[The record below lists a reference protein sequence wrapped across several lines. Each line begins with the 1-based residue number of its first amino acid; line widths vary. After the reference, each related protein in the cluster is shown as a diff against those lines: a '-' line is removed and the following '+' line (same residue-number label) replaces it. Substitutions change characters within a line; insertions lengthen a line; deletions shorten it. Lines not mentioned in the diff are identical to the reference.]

1 MHFGRYKN
9 WRYKNTTLLLVS
21 LVIFF
26 YFLDAPPVHRFI
38 LTLGDLG
45 FLGAFITGM
54 LFVSTFTVAPATVL
68 LFYLADKY
76 HPIEI
81 ALIAGLGSVLGDYL
95 IFRFLKDKIF
105 DELTPLF
112 EKYAGGHFLTLLHTP
127 YFSWFSPVL
136 GALLIMS
143 PFPDELGLGLL
154 GLSKLRIWEFL
165 LLTFVLDVAGIF
177 IIVSLA
183 RLT

>member
-1 MHFGRYKN
+1 M
-9 WRYKNTTLLLVS
+9 
-21 LVIFF
+21 
-26 YFLDAPPVHRFI
+26 HRFI

-45 FLGAFITGM
+45 FLGAFITGV

-76 HPIEI
+76 QPIEI

-112 EKYAGGHFLTLLHTP
+112 EKYASGHFLTLLHTP

-165 LLTFVLDVAGIF
+165 LLTFVLDVSGIF
-177 IIVSLA
+177 IIVSVA